1 MSNIPKTCKAWIL
14 KEKPGEQV
22 NDKTFA
28 LEEREVRE
36 PADGEILVKIAY
48 FSNDPAQRTWI
59 SNTVVKER
67 AYGPFPLEGDAMP
80 SGFLGRVVKT
90 KSDKWKEG
98 DLVNGFASWSEYV
111 TLNGA
116 AVFPARQIE
125 GYPESIALST
135 LGMTSMTAMCSM
147 RRVGQCKEGD
157 VFVVSGAAG
166 ATGSAAVQLAKH
178 YFKAKKVI
186 GIAGGPDKCRWVET
200 LGADACVDYKSSS
213 FADDLR
219 TALGGEFVNV
229 YFDNVSGTILDTVLG
244 HMARHSRVI
253 ACGAVS
259 AYEGDRVMPMKNLF
273 EIISMRITM
282 QGFIVSDFMS
292 DWPEASA
299 AIKKLVE
306 EKKFVTE
313 GTETKVEASFEEIP
327 KVWMRLFS
335 GHNQGKLITQLKA

>member
-22 NDKTFA
+22 TDKTFA

-59 SNTVVKER
+59 SNKVVKER
-67 AYGPFPLEGDAMP
+67 AYGPYPVEGDAMP

-116 AVFPARQIE
+116 AVFPARQVE

-135 LGMTSMTAMCSM
+135 LGMTSMTAFCGLT
-147 RRVGQCKEGD
+147 RVGACKEGD
-157 VFVVSGAAG
+157 VVVISGAAG

-178 YFKAKKVI
+178 HFKAKRVI

-200 LGADACVDYKSSS
+200 IGADVCVDYKSSS
-213 FADDLR
+213 FADDLKK
-219 TALGGEFVNV
+219 ALDGQFVNV
-229 YFDNVSGTILDTVLG
+229 YFDNVSGTILDAVLA
-244 HMARHSRVI
+244 HMARHSRIV
-253 ACGAVS
+253 ACGAI
-259 AYEGDRVMPMKNLF
+259 AGYEGSGVMPMKNLF
-273 EIISMRITM
+273 EIISMRVTM
-282 QGFIVSDFMS
+282 QGFIVSDFMDS
-292 DWPEASA
+292 WPEASA
-299 AIKKLVE
+299 VIKKLVE

-313 GTETKVEASFEEIP
+313 GTETKVEASFEDIP
-327 KVWMRLFS
+327 KVWKRLFS